1 MTVEEMD
8 DDYVRGRVGS
18 GSGSLEVDTGSGD
31 VRLVQN

>member
-18 GSGSLEVDTGSGD
+18 GGGSLEVDTGSGD
-31 VRLVQN
+31 VRLVRN